1 MKGQAPIIYADI
13 LTQVDTSPTGTASR
27 TRYLQ
32 DTHVCLS
39 LFENLPGF
47 EEPLE
52 VWMQSEI
59 DFKA

>member
-1 MKGQAPIIYADI
+1 MQTS